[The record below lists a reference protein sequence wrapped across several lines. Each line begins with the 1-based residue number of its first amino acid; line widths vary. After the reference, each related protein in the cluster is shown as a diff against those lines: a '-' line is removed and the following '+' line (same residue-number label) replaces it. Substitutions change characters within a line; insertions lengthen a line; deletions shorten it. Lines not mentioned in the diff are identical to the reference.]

1 MKMRMNDEV
10 KKIIEEN
17 VVALASVGTDGNP
30 YCIAVAY
37 VKVKDEKIVITA
49 NYMNTTINNIK
60 NNSNICLTVWNKEWI
75 GYQIKGHA
83 EYFDEGKWRDFVKAI
98 PENKDEPCKGAL
110 VIEINNVK
118 KLA

>member
-1 MKMRMNDEV
+1 MITEEI

-17 VVALASVGTDGNP
+17 VVALASIDNEGNP

-37 VKVKDEKIVITA
+37 VKVKDDKIVITA
-49 NYMNTTINNIK
+49 NYMNTTLENIK
-60 NNSNICLTVWNKEWI
+60 NNPNVCLIAWDKDWK
-75 GYQIKGHA
+75 GYQIKGKA
-83 EYFDEGKWRDFVKAI
+83 EYFEEGEWMDFVKAI

-110 VIEINNVK
+110 VVEINNIK

>member
-1 MKMRMNDEV
+1 MEEEI

-17 VVALASVGTDGNP
+17 AVALASIGADGNP

-37 VKVKDEKIVITA
+37 VKVKDDKIVITA
-49 NYMNTTINNIK
+49 NYMNTTLENIK
-60 NNSNICLTVWNKEWI
+60 NNPNVCLVVWNKDWT
-75 GYQIKGHA
+75 GYQIKGKA
-83 EYFDEGKWRDFVKAI
+83 EYFEEGEYIDFVKVI

-110 VIEINNVK
+110 VVEINKIK